1 MWRSICGRS
10 KYRVASAERIVILS
24 GGNRFALRIG
34 FRSRRIPFT
43 CAQRKV
49 RQGVR
54 SALSIVSGTV
64 ERNPWEAAGTV
75 KLQGI
80 PSASSGQALRLRLVF
95 RKGED
100 KSPLRMR
107 IGEYMIKAVRGTRDL
122 LPPETALWN
131 FVEAAVRD
139 VFRAY
144 NFQEIRTPIFEATEL
159 FARGVGEET
168 DIVAKEMYTWEDR
181 GRAESDK
188 GQSLTLRPEA
198 TAGIVRAYIEHKL
211 GDRGLN
217 KLYCIGP
224 MFRRERP
231 QKGRYRQFYQID
243 AEVIGPPSA
252 GSESPA
258 RDAEVLEMLATLL
271 DRLGI
276 SGWTL
281 ELNSVGCPQDRAAF
295 NEALRKALEPVVGK
309 MCVDCQRRAVTN
321 PLRVFDC
328 KVPEDQPIIE
338 TLPRISQFLDE
349 GCRKHFEAVQEIL
362 KAVGVPF
369 VLNDRLVRGLDYYTR
384 TAFEFTHGALGAQ
397 NAILGG
403 GRYDG
408 LSEALGGPAAPGI
421 GFAIGE
427 DRLVMSLQ
435 ETAEGVVKK
444 PNVYIAPL
452 GAGMNA
458 EAARLARELRRHD
471 LVVDLGDET
480 FRLKKSF
487 EAATKAGAKYI
498 LIVGENEV
506 KAEAFAVKNLATGE
520 QVSVPR
526 AGLPGKL
533 RE

>member
-1 MWRSICGRS
+1 
-10 KYRVASAERIVILS
+10 
-24 GGNRFALRIG
+24 
-34 FRSRRIPFT
+34 
-43 CAQRKV
+43 
-49 RQGVR
+49 
-54 SALSIVSGTV
+54 
-64 ERNPWEAAGTV
+64 
-75 KLQGI
+75 
-80 PSASSGQALRLRLVF
+80 
-95 RKGED
+95 
-100 KSPLRMR
+100 
-107 IGEYMIKAVRGTRDL
+107 MIKAVQGTRDL
-122 LPPETALWN
+122 LPPDTALWN

-168 DIVAKEMYTWEDR
+168 DIVSKEMYTWEDR
-181 GRAESDK
+181 ARAASEK

-198 TAGIVRAYIEHKL
+198 TAGIVRAYIQHNL
-211 GDRGLN
+211 GERGLN

-224 MFRRERP
+224 MFRRERT

-243 AEVIGPPSA
+243 AEIIGPASA

-258 RDAEVLEMLATLL
+258 RDAEILEMLATLL

-276 SGWTL
+276 TGWNL
-281 ELNSVGCPQDRAAF
+281 ELNSVGTPADRAAF
-295 NEALRKALEPVVGK
+295 NDALRKALEPVK
-309 MCVDCQRRAVTN
+309 DKLCDDCQRRAVTN

-328 KVPEDQPIIE
+328 KVPADQPIIE
-338 TLPRISQFLDE
+338 TLPRITQFLGEDS
-349 GCRKHFEAVQEIL
+349 RQHFAAVQAIL
-362 KAVGVPF
+362 AKVGVEF
-369 VLNDRLVRGLDYYTR
+369 HVNDRLVRGLDYYTR

-408 LSEALGGPAAPGI
+408 LSEALGGPPAPGI

-427 DRLVMSLQ
+427 DRLVMSMT
-435 ETAEGVVKK
+435 ETAEGVLRK
-444 PNVYIAPL
+444 PDAYVAPM
-452 GAGMNA
+452 AGLNG

-471 LVVDLGDET
+471 LVIELGDDS

-506 KAEAFAVKNLATGE
+506 KADAFALKNLATGE
-520 QVSVPR
+520 QVQVPFGELVR
-526 AGLPGKL
+526 RIKDSSL
-533 RE
+533 

>member
-1 MWRSICGRS
+1 
-10 KYRVASAERIVILS
+10 
-24 GGNRFALRIG
+24 
-34 FRSRRIPFT
+34 
-43 CAQRKV
+43 
-49 RQGVR
+49 
-54 SALSIVSGTV
+54 
-64 ERNPWEAAGTV
+64 
-75 KLQGI
+75 
-80 PSASSGQALRLRLVF
+80 
-95 RKGED
+95 
-100 KSPLRMR
+100 
-107 IGEYMIKAVRGTRDL
+107 MIKAVRGTRDL
-122 LPPETALWN
+122 LPPETAVWN
-131 FVEAAVRD
+131 FVESVARE

-144 NFQEIRTPIFEATEL
+144 NFQEIRTPIFESTEL

-181 GRAESDK
+181 SRAASEK

-217 KLYCIGP
+217 KLYCMGP

-243 AEVIGPPSA
+243 AEVIGPASA
-252 GSESPA
+252 GSDSPA

-276 SGWTL
+276 REWNL
-281 ELNSVGCPQDRAAF
+281 QLNSVGCPNDRVAF
-295 NEALRKALEPVVGK
+295 NEALRTALEPVKEK

-328 KVPEDQPIIE
+328 KVAEDQPIIE
-338 TLPRISQFLDE
+338 KLPRISQFLEE
-349 GCRKHFEAVQEIL
+349 GCRQHFAAVQGIL
-362 KAVGVPF
+362 TKVGVPF
-369 VLNDRLVRGLDYYTR
+369 TLNDRLVRGLDYYTR

-408 LSEALGGPAAPGI
+408 LSEALGGPSAPGI

-435 ETAEGVVKK
+435 EKASDESVVRK
-444 PNVYIAPL
+444 PDAYIAPM
-452 GAGMNA
+452 AGMNA
-458 EAARLARELRRHD
+458 DAARLARELRRQD
-471 LVVDLGDET
+471 LIIELGDDS

-487 EAATKAGAKYI
+487 ESASKAGAKYI
-498 LIVGENEV
+498 LIVGENEIQ
-506 KAEAFAVKNLATGE
+506 ADAFALKNLATGE

-526 AGLPGKL
+526 AQLAQRIGGG
-533 RE
+533 

>member
-1 MWRSICGRS
+1 
-10 KYRVASAERIVILS
+10 
-24 GGNRFALRIG
+24 
-34 FRSRRIPFT
+34 
-43 CAQRKV
+43 
-49 RQGVR
+49 
-54 SALSIVSGTV
+54 
-64 ERNPWEAAGTV
+64 
-75 KLQGI
+75 
-80 PSASSGQALRLRLVF
+80 
-95 RKGED
+95 
-100 KSPLRMR
+100 
-107 IGEYMIKAVRGTRDL
+107 MIKAVRGTRDL

-168 DIVAKEMYTWEDR
+168 DIVSKEMYTWEDR
-181 GRAESDK
+181 ARAASEK

-198 TAGIVRAYIEHKL
+198 TAGIVRAYIQHNL
-211 GDRGLN
+211 GERGLN

-224 MFRRERP
+224 MFRRERT

-243 AEVIGPPSA
+243 AEIIGPPSA

-258 RDAEVLEMLATLL
+258 RDAEVLEMLATLR

-276 SGWTL
+276 SGWNL
-281 ELNSVGCPQDRAAF
+281 ELNSVGCANDRAAF

-309 MCVDCQRRAVTN
+309 MCADCQRRAVTN

-328 KVPEDQPIIE
+328 KVPEDQPIIA

-362 KAVGVPF
+362 TKVGVPF
-369 VLNDRLVRGLDYYTR
+369 SLNDRLVRGLDYYTR

-435 ETAEGVVKK
+435 ESTPAESVMRK
-444 PNVYIAPL
+444 PDVYIAPL

-471 LVVDLGDET
+471 VVADLGDET
-480 FRLKKSF
+480 FRLGKSF
-487 EAATKAGAKYI
+487 ETATKAGAKYI
-498 LIVGENEV
+498 LIVGENEI
-506 KAEAFAVKNLATGE
+506 KADAFALKNLATGE

-526 AGLPGKL
+526 GDVAQKIQ
-533 RE
+533 EK

>member
-1 MWRSICGRS
+1 
-10 KYRVASAERIVILS
+10 
-24 GGNRFALRIG
+24 
-34 FRSRRIPFT
+34 
-43 CAQRKV
+43 
-49 RQGVR
+49 
-54 SALSIVSGTV
+54 
-64 ERNPWEAAGTV
+64 
-75 KLQGI
+75 
-80 PSASSGQALRLRLVF
+80 
-95 RKGED
+95 
-100 KSPLRMR
+100 
-107 IGEYMIKAVRGTRDL
+107 MIKAVRGTRDL

-144 NFQEIRTPIFEATEL
+144 NFQEIRTPIFESTEL
-159 FARGVGEET
+159 FARGVGEDT

-211 GDRGLN
+211 GDRGIN

-243 AEVIGPPSA
+243 AEVIGPASA

-276 SGWTL
+276 TGWTL
-281 ELNSVGCPQDRAAF
+281 ELNSVGCPNDRAAF

-349 GCRKHFEAVQEIL
+349 GCRKHFDAVQKIL
-362 KAVGVPF
+362 TKVGVPF
-369 VLNDRLVRGLDYYTR
+369 SLNDRLVRGLDYYTR

-408 LSEALGGPAAPGI
+408 LSEVLGGPPAPGI

-427 DRLVMSLQ
+427 DRLVMSL
-435 ETAEGVVKK
+435 AESASAESVLKK
-444 PNVYIAPL
+444 PDVYVAAL
-452 GAGMNA
+452 GAGMNP

-506 KAEAFAVKNLATGE
+506 KAEAFALKNLATGE
-520 QVSVPR
+520 QVSVPGGDLAR
-526 AGLPGKL
+526 KIQ
-533 RE
+533 E

>member
-1 MWRSICGRS
+1 
-10 KYRVASAERIVILS
+10 
-24 GGNRFALRIG
+24 
-34 FRSRRIPFT
+34 
-43 CAQRKV
+43 
-49 RQGVR
+49 
-54 SALSIVSGTV
+54 
-64 ERNPWEAAGTV
+64 
-75 KLQGI
+75 
-80 PSASSGQALRLRLVF
+80 LV
-95 RKGED
+95 
-100 KSPLRMR
+100 
-107 IGEYMIKAVRGTRDL
+107 IKAVRGTRDL
-122 LPPETALWN
+122 LPPETAVWN
-131 FVEAAVRD
+131 FVETIARE

-144 NFQEIRTPIFEATEL
+144 NFQEIRTPIFESTEL

-181 GRAESDK
+181 SRAASEK

-243 AEVIGPPSA
+243 AEVIGPASA
-252 GSESPA
+252 GSDSPG

-276 SGWTL
+276 REWNL
-281 ELNSVGCPQDRAAF
+281 QLNSVGCPNDRVAF
-295 NEALRKALEPVVGK
+295 NEALRRALEPVKEK
-309 MCVDCQRRAVTN
+309 MCADCQRRAVTN

-338 TLPRISQFLDE
+338 KLPRISQFLDE
-349 GCRKHFEAVQEIL
+349 GCRQHFAAVQAIL
-362 KAVGVPF
+362 TKVGVPF
-369 VLNDRLVRGLDYYTR
+369 TLNDRLVRGLDYYTR

-408 LSEALGGPAAPGI
+408 LSEALGGPPAPGI

-435 ETAEGVVKK
+435 EKASDESVVRK
-444 PNVYIAPL
+444 PDAYIAPM
-452 GAGMNA
+452 AGMNA
-458 EAARLARELRRHD
+458 DAARLARELRRQD
-471 LVVDLGDET
+471 LIIELGDDS

-487 EAATKAGAKYI
+487 EAASKTGAKYI
-498 LIVGENEV
+498 LIVGENEIQ
-506 KAEAFAVKNLATGE
+506 ADAFALKNLATGE

-526 AGLPGKL
+526 AQLAQRIRGG
-533 RE
+533 

>member
-1 MWRSICGRS
+1 
-10 KYRVASAERIVILS
+10 
-24 GGNRFALRIG
+24 
-34 FRSRRIPFT
+34 
-43 CAQRKV
+43 
-49 RQGVR
+49 
-54 SALSIVSGTV
+54 
-64 ERNPWEAAGTV
+64 
-75 KLQGI
+75 
-80 PSASSGQALRLRLVF
+80 
-95 RKGED
+95 
-100 KSPLRMR
+100 
-107 IGEYMIKAVRGTRDL
+107 MIKAVQGTRDL

-168 DIVAKEMYTWEDR
+168 DIVSKEMYTWEDR
-181 GRAESDK
+181 ARAASEK

-198 TAGIVRAYIEHKL
+198 TAGIVRAYIQHNL
-211 GDRGLN
+211 GERGLN

-224 MFRRERP
+224 MFRRERT

-243 AEVIGPPSA
+243 AEIIGPASA

-258 RDAEVLEMLATLL
+258 RDAEILEMLATLL

-276 SGWTL
+276 DGWNL
-281 ELNSVGCPQDRAAF
+281 ELNSVGTPADRASF
-295 NEALRKALEPVVGK
+295 NDALRKALEPVKDK
-309 MCVDCQRRAVTN
+309 MCGDCQRRAVTN

-328 KVPEDQPIIE
+328 KVAADQPIIE
-338 TLPRISQFLDE
+338 TLPRITQFLGEDS
-349 GCRKHFEAVQEIL
+349 RRHFEAVQGIL
-362 KAVGVPF
+362 RAVGVEF
-369 VLNDRLVRGLDYYTR
+369 HINDRLVRGLDYYTR

-427 DRLVMSLQ
+427 DRLVMSLK
-435 ETAEGVVKK
+435 ETAEGVLRK
-444 PNVYIAPL
+444 PDVYVAPM
-452 GAGMNA
+452 AGMNG

-471 LVVDLGDET
+471 LVVELGDES

-487 EAATKAGAKYI
+487 EAATKVGAKYI

-506 KAEAFAVKNLATGE
+506 KADAFAVKNLVTGE
-520 QVSVPR
+520 QVSVAR
-526 AGLPGKL
+526 GELARKIQG
-533 RE
+533 